1 MRGDQEPDSNTA
13 LPHDEL
19 NSHAM
24 RTKQLFKL
32 SRTAWLDKKN
42 EDPVAVE
49 RYQNLL
55 AKEPVRDHCKVRA
68 AAIQSRKVG
77 EDKNGQ
83 HTGLGASSARVQPKS
98 QAPLVQAREPVTAQR
113 LRDWLYSERV
123 LNGTNAKQ
131 REFLE
136 LIVDRVLVE
145 LDLIE
150 PNASIRKSSEPLVW
164 LLHGSPGTGKS
175 HELPFLRELFGD
187 LLGYTQGI
195 EFQVVAFQAVN
206 AADIKGET
214 IHQAFGL
221 NRNGKPSENATTAT
235 QRMGYWRWLI
245 VDEISMVSAKLLA
258 RMEQQQRECTSS
270 KTAFKLDAAGKAR
283 PFAGVNVV
291 FLGDFYQLPPPEGG
305 FIADVPRS
313 LASAGGSGSATDP
326 AVERG
331 RELFW
336 QGAVQGVTELTEIQ
350 RCTDPWWNEVVDEL
364 RRVQLSKPNHKYL
377 HGVKVEGCTLSAK
390 ERASRKRVIDSPMDP
405 RLQEAKF
412 REAPVIVPNND
423 ARYQINKDKA
433 RAYSQATG
441 APLKWSVASDKAS
454 TEALQAQDCSKEAKR
469 QWLRYHDRRTGDL
482 CGLLPLAIGMP
493 VALTDHV
500 DRSPDKL
507 LLRGKQ
513 GHVHSWVW
521 RDNNNLPD
529 VVYVKFADAQWQL
542 GHAGARHLPAA
553 ARHRRL
559 VPGPRPRQP
568 GLESEAHADPADA
581 GICHHGLQQPG
592 QNTSRRCAGLERGEE
607 HAPYPWDRGSQPSP
621 QPPRRAHL
629 AVVSI
634 VALQSR
640 SARRA
645 RPAAQDPS
653 ARSCGLDRLP
663 GSQEPLCYLQDL
675 RRRQGP

>member
-1 MRGDQEPDSNTA
+1 MRLKHVSTPPKVLLQDDIALAMETHVRGDQEPDSNTA

-32 SRTAWLDKKN
+32 SQTAWLDKKN

-68 AAIQSRKVG
+68 AAIQSRKTG

-83 HTGLGASSARVQPKS
+83 HTGLGASSARAQPNS
-98 QAPLVQAREPVTAQR
+98 QAPLVHAREPVTAQR

-131 REFLE
+131 HEFLE
-136 LIVDRVLVE
+136 LIVDRILVE

-187 LLGYTQGI
+187 FLGYTQGI

-221 NRNGKPSENATTAT
+221 KRNGKPSENATTAT

-305 FIADVPRS
+305 FIADVPSS
-313 LASAGGSGSATDP
+313 LASARGSGGAADP

-336 QGAVQGVTELTEIQ
+336 QGAVQGVTELTQMQ
-350 RCTDPWWNEVVDEL
+350 RCTDPWWNEVVEEL
-364 RRVQLSKPNHKYL
+364 RRV
-377 HGVKVEGCTLSAK
+377 
-390 ERASRKRVIDSPMDP
+390 
-405 RLQEAKF
+405 
-412 REAPVIVPNND
+412 
-423 ARYQINKDKA
+423 
-433 RAYSQATG
+433 
-441 APLKWSVASDKAS
+441 
-454 TEALQAQDCSKEAKR
+454 AL
-469 QWLRYHDRRTGDL
+469 
-482 CGLLPLAIGMP
+482 
-493 VALTDHV
+493 
-500 DRSPDKL
+500 
-507 LLRGKQ
+507 
-513 GHVHSWVW
+513 
-521 RDNNNLPD
+521 
-529 VVYVKFADAQWQL
+529 
-542 GHAGARHLPAA
+542 
-553 ARHRRL
+553 
-559 VPGPRPRQP
+559 
-568 GLESEAHADPADA
+568 SEANWAYLNGFSSQRLHAL
-581 GICHHGLQQPG
+581 GKG
-592 QNTSRRCAGLERGEE
+592 AGL
-607 HAPYPWDRGSQPSP
+607 P
-621 QPPRRAHL
+621 
-629 AVVSI
+629 
-634 VALQSR
+634 
-640 SARRA
+640 
-645 RPAAQDPS
+645 
-653 ARSCGLDRLP
+653 
-663 GSQEPLCYLQDL
+663 
-675 RRRQGP
+675 